1 MSSQPSSSAPL
12 SFLDQEMLFLNQPDG
27 TPPASPS
34 LTGTFSA
41 LTPQN
46 AFSATL
52 SGTQN
57 NSPVYPYH
65 AMMYPPQ
72 MLAQPNY
79 SQQSTFPQTPLPP
92 SMLQTIPSYYSGNIL
107 FPQAHNLPLS
117 LGVFNPNGPATNA
130 VSTQPPTKRKRQTT
144 TSSGRSGK
152 HQKKNSA
159 AVVTEI
165 TPSPHCG
172 VGPPSVVPLAQAEVV
187 HQTSNSLE
195 TSSSALTV
203 PESASMAHASRRY
216 HDLPAAA
223 TDVWYF
229 LRALETDVEPAMR
242 PTDEV
247 FLTYKPKTKF
257 VGCKLCTKWKV
268 WQNNDGMM
276 SCFRDHFKKIHS
288 KIYYKTI
295 SIKNLKHAGMSIAAG
310 NVGLPKFS
318 SVQFSAHFGELRTEL
333 LEICQN

>member
-72 MLAQPNY
+72 MLAQLNY

-107 FPQAHNLPLS
+107 FPQAHNLPSS

-152 HQKKNSA
+152 RQKKNSA

-165 TPSPHCG
+165 TPSPHCS
-172 VGPPSVVPLAQAEVV
+172 VGPPSVVPSAQAEVV
-187 HQTSNSLE
+187 HQTSNCEFKIIFGRYMNMNFLCYSGSQWMYSRLKH
-195 TSSSALTV
+195 LLFRV
-203 PESASMAHASRRY
+203 SASSRQAKR
-216 HDLPAAA
+216 
-223 TDVWYF
+223 
-229 LRALETDVEPAMR
+229 
-242 PTDEV
+242 
-247 FLTYKPKTKF
+247 
-257 VGCKLCTKWKV
+257 
-268 WQNNDGMM
+268 
-276 SCFRDHFKKIHS
+276 HFS
-288 KIYYKTI
+288 YKTERLSFVEELAREADYAI
-295 SIKNLKHAGMSIAAG
+295 VGPLTEHAIDELLKAG
-310 NVGLPKFS
+310 NLE
-318 SVQFSAHFGELRTEL
+318 ELEDL
-333 LEICQN
+333 VKNIHDQL